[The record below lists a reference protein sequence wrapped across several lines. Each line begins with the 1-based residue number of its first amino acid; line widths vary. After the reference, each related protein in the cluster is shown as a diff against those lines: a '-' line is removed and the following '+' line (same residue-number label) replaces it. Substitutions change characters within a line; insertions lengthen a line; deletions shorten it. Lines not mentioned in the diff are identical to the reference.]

1 MVEPLSSW
9 TAGPVKAAILD
20 FVDRVT
26 CLESPEYVRPSDRIA
41 VFDNDGTLWCE
52 QPLQV
57 QVFFAQERLKE
68 LADQHPELK
77 SHQPFK
83 AFLEHDLN
91 EIHELGKKGV
101 FAVAFMVHAGM
112 TETEFKETAG
122 AWLASA
128 THPSL
133 RRQFTQ
139 CVFHPQLELMS
150 YLRDHGFKT
159 FIVSGGGIDFM
170 RVFAEDVYGVPP
182 EQIIGSSV
190 KTRVK
195 ASDEH
200 IDLVKLAELG
210 TFDDRDAK
218 VENIG
223 LHIGRRPIFAFGNS
237 DGDLAM
243 LRYAKDGQGPR
254 LALLLHHDDDERE
267 FAYDRAFKLS
277 PLAEALDHA
286 TDYGITVVS
295 MKHDWETVF
304 ADQTVRPTAVALG
317 ARDAGLAHR
326 SHESGDS
333 CH

>member
-1 MVEPLSSW
+1 MTEPLPSW

-26 CLESPEYVRPSDRIA
+26 RPHSPEYVRPSDRIA

-57 QVFFAQERLKE
+57 QVFFAQQRLRE

-83 AFLEHDLN
+83 AFLEHDLK

-112 TETEFKETAG
+112 TETEFAETAG
-122 AWLASA
+122 TWLASA

-133 RRQFTQ
+133 RRQFTE

-237 DGDLAM
+237 DGDLTM
-243 LRYAKDGQGPR
+243 LRYTKDGQGPR

-286 TDYGITVVS
+286 ADYGITVVS
-295 MKHDWETVF
+295 MKSDWEHVF
-304 ADQTVRPTAVALG
+304 AEPGLRPPLVTG
-317 ARDAGLAHR
+317 ARDGALAGR
-326 SHESGDS
+326 SHESGDP